1 MNFAKP
7 TMSSSQACAISHII
21 KSATQPKE
29 SSSIGG
35 FPSHTAARAGA
46 KRGFFKENGGTATM
60 ISVACTKQP
69 STVLSEPSPQ
79 VKDQTSKAKKKDV
92 KPVPNTGF
100 AKKR

>member
-1 MNFAKP
+1 
-7 TMSSSQACAISHII
+7 
-21 KSATQPKE
+21 
-29 SSSIGG
+29 
-35 FPSHTAARAGA
+35 
-46 KRGFFKENGGTATM
+46 M